1 MKKKKKH
8 YWKVNRTCLSNTL
21 LAKNQRLKKYFKA
34 MFDKHS
40 FKDKK
45 IHFTFNK
52 NKVLQTWPY
61 REKKRARSSH
71 VSWAS

>member
-1 MKKKKKH
+1 MK
-8 YWKVNRTCLSNTL
+8 YLSNTP
-21 LAKNQRLKKYFKA
+21 LAKNQRLKKYLKT
-34 MFDKHS
+34 MFDKHA

-45 IHFTFNK
+45 IHFTFDK

-61 REKKRARSSH
+61 RGGKRARSSH

>member
-1 MKKKKKH
+1 M
-8 YWKVNRTCLSNTL
+8 L

-34 MFDKHS
+34 MFDKHA

-45 IHFTFNK
+45 IHFIFNK

-61 REKKRARSSH
+61 REKKGLGPAM
-71 VSWAS
+71 

>member
-1 MKKKKKH
+1 M
-8 YWKVNRTCLSNTL
+8 L

-34 MFDKHS
+34 MFDKHA

-45 IHFTFNK
+45 IHFIFNK

>member
-1 MKKKKKH
+1 
-8 YWKVNRTCLSNTL
+8 
-21 LAKNQRLKKYFKA
+21 
-34 MFDKHS
+34 MFDKHA

-45 IHFTFNK
+45 IHFTFDK

-61 REKKRARSSH
+61 RGGKRARSSH